1 MKKINVVNGPRNV
14 SAIVQGCMRM
24 APLSGEEAAKVT
36 LSHHDWYQL
45 YLAAG
50 NTCRNGC
57 YDIRRP

>member
-1 MKKINVVNGPRNV
+1 MKTINVVNGPRNV

-24 APLSGEEAAKVT
+24 APLSVEEAAKVT

-50 NTCRNGC
+50 K
-57 YDIRRP
+57 YLP